1 MSRAIQI
8 RVSESVVR
16 TVHVE
21 DGVQSSLEMLPIL
34 GRERQAELLA
44 AELEKQGFTRDGQDG
59 KGGKVVRRK
68 DKDGIEIT
76 VDLET
81 ATVTVRLGADADLA
95 ETVERRANVGI
106 ERRDEAET
114 SLRDDVMRDLDERL
128 AQRTEALR
136 REVTQRL
143 ERKLGDL
150 RKELDEAVGR
160 ATVAALTEKAASL
173 GHIESVVADDAG
185 NVAIKV
191 KL

>member
-34 GRERQAELLA
+34 ARDRQAELLA
-44 AELEKQGFTRDGQDG
+44 AELEKQGFTRDGG
-59 KGGKVVRRK
+59 VVRRK
-68 DKDGIEIT
+68 DGDGIEIS

-81 ATVTVRLGADADLA
+81 ATVTVRLAADADLA
-95 ETVERRANVGI
+95 ESIERRANVGI
-106 ERRDEAET
+106 ERQGEAEA

-128 AQRTEALR
+128 NQRTEALR

-150 RKELDEAVGR
+150 RKELDDAVGR

>member
-16 TVHVE
+16 TIHVE

-34 GRERQAELLA
+34 APGRQAELLA
-44 AELEKQGFTRDGQDG
+44 AELEKQGFVRDGG
-59 KGGKVVRRK
+59 VARRK
-68 DKDGIEIT
+68 DKDGLEIT
-76 VDLET
+76 VELET
-81 ATVTVRLGADADLA
+81 ATVTVRLGADAELA
-95 ETVERRANVGI
+95 ETI
-106 ERRDEAET
+106 ERRKNVAIESQAHEEA

-128 AQRTEALR
+128 NQRTEALR
-136 REVTQRL
+136 RDITQRL

-150 RKELDEAVGR
+150 RKELDDAVGR

-173 GHIESVVADDAG
+173 GHIESVVADEAG

>member
-34 GRERQAELLA
+34 ARERQADLLA
-44 AELEKQGFTRDGQDG
+44 AELAQQGFVRDGAIARREDE
-59 KGGKVVRRK
+59 GGL
-68 DKDGIEIT
+68 EIT
-76 VDLET
+76 IDLEA
-81 ATVTVRLGADADLA
+81 ATVTVRLGAEADLA
-95 ETVERRANVGI
+95 ESIDRRASVGVERQAEV
-106 ERRDEAET
+106 EAA
-114 SLRDDVMRDLDERL
+114 LRDDVMRDLDERL
-128 AQRTEALR
+128 RQRTEALR

-150 RKELDEAVGR
+150 RKELDGAVGR

>member
-1 MSRAIQI
+1 VSRAIQI

-21 DGVQSSLEMLPIL
+21 DGVQSQLEMLPIL
-34 GRERQAELLA
+34 ARERQAELLA
-44 AELEKQGFTRDGQDG
+44 KELEQQGFTRDG
-59 KGGKVVRRK
+59 KIARRK
-68 DKDGIEIT
+68 DPDGIEVT

-81 ATVTVRLGADADLA
+81 ATVTVRLAADADLS
-95 ETVERRANVGI
+95 ESIERRANVGV
-106 ERRDEAET
+106 ERREEAET

-136 REVTQRL
+136 KEVTQRL

-173 GHIESVVADDAG
+173 GHIESVVTDDAG

>member
-1 MSRAIQI
+1 VSRAIQI

-44 AELEKQGFTRDGQDG
+44 AELEQQGFVRDG
-59 KGGKVVRRK
+59 KLARRR
-68 DKDGIEIT
+68 DEDGIEIT
-76 VDLET
+76 VELET
-81 ATVTVRLGADADLA
+81 ATVTVRLAADAELA
-95 ETVERRANVGI
+95 ESI
-106 ERRDEAET
+106 DRRDNITGTTSQGDAEAR
-114 SLRDDVMRDLDERL
+114 LRDDVMRDLEARVS
-128 AQRTEALR
+128 QRTEALR
-136 REVTQRL
+136 REITQRL

-150 RKELDEAVGR
+150 RKELDGAVGR

-173 GHIESVVADDAG
+173 GHIESVVSDDAG